1 MDEIAVVVA
10 SLPALRFESFALHS
24 PGAAGLKV
32 SNLPDPATNVCG
44 EMMSLDAR
52 TGGFANAKRRVVETR
67 QVQRSIVTARRRGA
81 IRGSRINS
89 LVSSFHALNARVDAA
104 LR

>member
-52 TGGFANAKRRVVETR
+52 TGGFAMRRDELLKPDRFSEVLLL
-67 QVQRSIVTARRRGA
+67 
-81 IRGSRINS
+81 
-89 LVSSFHALNARVDAA
+89 LVGAA
-104 LR
+104 LFVVLASTLWLAVFTH